1 MLHEHAIGEFEEIID
16 IDDERIMVVTRGN
29 HDFAQRHAE
38 LGLPEGHDQ
47 IASLITIREGT
58 VVQMRDFKT
67 KAEALVAAS
76 ESNEA

>member
-1 MLHEHAIGEFEEIID
+1 
-16 IDDERIMVVTRGN
+16 
-29 HDFAQRHAE
+29 